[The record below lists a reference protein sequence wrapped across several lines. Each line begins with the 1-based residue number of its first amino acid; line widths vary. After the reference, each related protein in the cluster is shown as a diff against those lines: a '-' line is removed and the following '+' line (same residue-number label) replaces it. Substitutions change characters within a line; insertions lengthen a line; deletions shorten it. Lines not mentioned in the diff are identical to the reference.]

1 MEIILTKM
9 FQIITI
15 FDEQILYILLQNVS
29 LSDKNVSQLKN
40 HKKSKFLEDQVYFT
54 KKLHRS
60 VSKIHHQI
68 Q

>member
-29 LSDKNVSQLKN
+29 LSEKKCLSTIKNQSSWRIEN
-40 HKKSKFLEDQVYFT
+40 YFT

-60 VSKIHHQI
+60 ISKIHHQI

>member
-29 LSDKNVSQLKN
+29 WSDRNVSQLKN
-40 HKKSKFLEDQVYFT
+40 HKKSKFLEDQELFYQEVAP
-54 KKLHRS
+54 
-60 VSKIHHQI
+60 
-68 Q
+68 